1 MKLNDNIQYLK
12 GIGEKRAE
20 LFHKL
25 GIFTLGDL
33 LYHLPRG
40 FEDRTNTRNISD
52 LIDGETVCVKGFLAS
67 APRKFRAR
75 RGGGWVVQ
83 TTRSDGTGRRR
94 LTWFNASY
102 IDKSLSDPE
111 AEYMFYGK
119 VAYRN
124 MAAEMINP
132 VIEKLEAEGGGAK
145 KMGMIVPIY
154 PATAGLNQRG
164 IRDAVKR
171 ALESLTESIPEILPE
186 SVRARNDL
194 VGINEAIRRVHEPE
208 DFDEF
213 YKARRRLVFEEF
225 LKLQLGVSTVKSVKK
240 ARKAAVIKDVKCIA
254 EFARGLSFDLTR
266 AQKKVINEIAADLK
280 SGVPMNRLVQGD
292 VGSGKTIVAAA
303 AMFAVSRGGFQSAM
317 MAPTEILA
325 EQHYK
330 TLKACFD
337 PWGIKV
343 AFLSGGQT
351 AKERAAN
358 IELIESGEAAVTVGT
373 HAVITDK
380 VNFKNLVLSI
390 TDEQHRFGVGQRS
403 KLISKGMNVHTLVM
417 TATPIPRTLSLVI
430 YGDLDISIIDELP
443 PGRKP
448 VRTLAL
454 TEAQRPRIYDFVLRE
469 LNRGRQAYFVC
480 ALVEDSD
487 TVEAKAASEYV
498 KKLSRGVLAGRSV
511 GLLHGRMKTSEKEDV
526 MRRFADG
533 EIEAL
538 VATTVIEVGVDVPNA
553 TIMVI
558 ENAERFGLSQLHQ
571 LRGRVGRGADQAYC
585 VMFGN
590 TKSGV
595 AKERMQVMCE
605 TNDGFKISEKDLEI
619 RGPGEFFGTR
629 QHGLPEMKIGNFFT
643 DMEILKE
650 TQSEAAKILKSDPFL
665 SAPEHKLLLDS
676 ITKTFAKAGDILN

>member
-1 MKLNDNIQYLK
+1 M
-12 GIGEKRAE
+12 
-20 LFHKL
+20 FHKL
-25 GIFTLGDL
+25 GIFTVGDL

-40 FEDRTNTRNISD
+40 FEDRTNTRNICD
-52 LIDGETVCVKGFLAS
+52 LIDGETVCVRGILAS
-67 APRKFRAR
+67 GVRKFRAR
-75 RGGGWVVQ
+75 RGGWVVQ
-83 TTRSDGTGRRR
+83 TTLSDGTGVMR
-94 LTWFNASY
+94 LTWFNATY

-119 VAYRN
+119 VSYRA
-124 MAAEMINP
+124 MAAEMVNP
-132 VIEKLEAEGGGAK
+132 IIEKLEGEGEKAK

-154 PATAGLNQRG
+154 PATAGLNQRS

-171 ALESLTESIPEILPE
+171 ALDGLNDRFTEILPE
-186 SVRARNDL
+186 SVRSRNGL
-194 VGINEAIRRVHEPE
+194 IGIDDAITRVHNPA
-208 DFDEF
+208 DYDEF
-213 YKARRRLVFEEF
+213 YEARRRLVFEEF
-225 LKLQLGVSTVKSVKK
+225 LKLQLGVSTAKSVKK
-240 ARKAAVIKDVKCIA
+240 SRRAAVIGDVKCIA
-254 EFARGLSFDLTR
+254 EFARRLSFDLTN
-266 AQKKVINEIAADLK
+266 AQKRVINEISADLK

-303 AMFAVSRGGFQSAM
+303 AMFAVARCGYQSVM

-325 EQHYK
+325 EQHFHS
-330 TLKACFD
+330 LKSFFD

-358 IELIESGEAAVTVGT
+358 IELIESGEAAVVVGT

-380 VNFKNLVLSI
+380 VSFSSLALSI
-390 TDEQHRFGVGQRS
+390 TDEQHRFGVSQRS
-403 KLISKGMNVHTLVM
+403 KLTGKGMNVHTLVM

-454 TEAQRPRIYDFVLRE
+454 SEPQRPRLYDFVLRE

-480 ALVEDSD
+480 ALVEDSEA
-487 TVEAKAASEYV
+487 VEAKAASEYV
-498 KKLSRGVLAGRSV
+498 KKLSSGVLQGRTV
-511 GLLHGRMKTSEKEDV
+511 GLLHGKMKTAEKEDV
-526 MRRFADG
+526 MRRFAAG

-571 LRGRVGRGADQAYC
+571 LRGRVGRGAEQAYC

-590 TKSGV
+590 AKSGV

-605 TNDGFKISEKDLEI
+605 TNDGFKISEKDLEL

-643 DMEILKE
+643 DMDILKE
-650 TQSEAAKILKSDPFL
+650 TQTEAAKILKSDPFL
-665 SAPEHKLLLDS
+665 SAPEHKPLLDS
-676 ITKTFAKAGDILN
+676 ITETFAKAGDILN

>member
-1 MKLNDNIQYLK
+1 MKLSDNIQYLK
-12 GIGEKRAE
+12 GIGEKRAG

-25 GIFTLGDL
+25 GIFTVGDL

-40 FEDRTNTRNISD
+40 FEDRTSTRNICD
-52 LIDGETVCVKGFLAS
+52 LIDGETVCVRGVLAS
-67 APRKFRAR
+67 GVRKFRAR
-75 RGGGWVVQ
+75 RGGWVVQ
-83 TTRSDGTGRRR
+83 TTLSDGTGVMR

-119 VAYRN
+119 VIHRT
-124 MAAEMINP
+124 MAAEMVNP
-132 VIEKLEAEGGGAK
+132 VIEKLESEESK
-145 KMGMIVPIY
+145 KMGVILPIY

-164 IRDAVKR
+164 IREAVGR
-171 ALESLTESIPEILPE
+171 ALEGLSEKIPEILPD
-186 SVRARNDL
+186 SVRARNNL
-194 VGINEAIRRVHEPE
+194 MGIDEAIRLVHAPE
-208 DFDEF
+208 DYDRF
-213 YKARRRLVFEEF
+213 YEARRRLVFEEF
-225 LKLQLGVSTVKSVKK
+225 LKLQLGVSTVKSIKK
-240 ARKAAVIKDVKCIA
+240 SRRAVVISDVKCIA
-254 EFARGLSFDLTR
+254 EFARSLSFDLTN

-292 VGSGKTIVAAA
+292 VGSGKTAVAAA
-303 AMFAVSRGGFQSAM
+303 AMFAVARSGCQSVM

-325 EQHYK
+325 EQHYNS
-330 TLKACFD
+330 LKNFFE

-343 AFLSGGQT
+343 AYLIGGQS
-351 AKERAAN
+351 AKERAENTA
-358 IELIESGEAAVTVGT
+358 LIESGEAAVVVGT

-380 VNFKNLVLSI
+380 VNFSNLALSI
-390 TDEQHRFGVGQRS
+390 TDEQHRFGVSQRS
-403 KLISKGMNVHTLVM
+403 KLSAKGLNVHTLVM

-448 VRTLAL
+448 VKTLAL
-454 TEAQRPRIYDFVLRE
+454 TEAQRLRLYDFVLRE

-480 ALVEDSD
+480 ALVDESD
-487 TVEAKAASEYV
+487 AVEAKAAAEYV
-498 KKLSRGVLAGRSV
+498 KKLSQGVLFGRSV
-511 GLLHGRMKTSEKEDV
+511 GLLHGRMKTFEKDDV
-526 MRRFADG
+526 MRRFAAG

-538 VATTVIEVGVDVPNA
+538 VATTVVEVGVDVPNA

-643 DMEILKE
+643 DMEILKQ
-650 TQSEAAKILKSDPFL
+650 TQTEAEIILKSDPFL
-665 SAPEHKLLLDS
+665 KAPEHRLLSKS
-676 ITKTFAKAGDILN
+676 ITDTFAKAGDILN

>member
-1 MKLNDNIQYLK
+1 MKLKDSIQYIK

-25 GIFTLGDL
+25 GIFTVGDL

-40 FEDRTNTRNISD
+40 FEDRTNIRNISD
-52 LIDGETVCVKGFLAS
+52 LVDGETVCVRGILAS
-67 APRKFRAR
+67 GVRKFRAR
-75 RGGGWVVQ
+75 TGGWVVQ
-83 TTRSDGTGRRR
+83 TTLSDGTGVMR
-94 LTWFNASY
+94 LTWFNATY
-102 IDKSLSDPE
+102 IDKNLADSQ
-111 AEYMFYGK
+111 AEYMFFGK
-119 VAYRN
+119 VSYRT
-124 MAAEMINP
+124 MAAEMVNP
-132 VIEKLEAEGGGAK
+132 VIEKLGAEGEK
-145 KMGMIVPIY
+145 SQKMGMIVPIY
-154 PATAGLNQRG
+154 PATAGLNQRS
-164 IRDAVKR
+164 IRDAVNR
-171 ALESLTESIPEILPE
+171 ALDGLNEKIPEILPE
-186 SVRARNDL
+186 EIRARNNL
-194 VGINEAIRRVHEPE
+194 VGIDDAIRMVHNPT
-208 DFDEF
+208 DFDKF
-213 YKARRRLVFEEF
+213 YEARRRLVFEEF
-225 LKLQLGVSTVKSVKK
+225 LKLQLGVSAVKSIKK
-240 ARKAAVIKDVKCIA
+240 SNPAVVIENVKCIA
-254 EFARGLSFDLTR
+254 EFARGLSFDLTN
-266 AQKKVINEIAADLK
+266 AQKRVINEISADLK

-303 AMFAVSRGGFQSAM
+303 AMFAVARAGCQSVM

-325 EQHYK
+325 EQHYNSLTK
-330 TLKACFD
+330 CFE

-351 AKERAAN
+351 AKERA
-358 IELIESGEAAVTVGT
+358 EHMSMIESGEAAVIVGT
-373 HAVITDK
+373 HAIITDK
-380 VNFKNLVLSI
+380 VKFNNLVLSI

-403 KLISKGMNVHTLVM
+403 KLSGKGLNVHTLVM

-430 YGDLDISIIDELP
+430 YGDLDVSIIDELP

-448 VRTLAL
+448 IKTLAL
-454 TEAQRPRIYDFVLRE
+454 SEAQRSRLYDFVLSE
-469 LNRGRQAYFVC
+469 LNKGRQAYFVC
-480 ALVEDSD
+480 ALVEDSEAV
-487 TVEAKAASEYV
+487 TAKAASDYV
-498 KKLSRGVLAGRSV
+498 KKLSQGVLRGRTV
-511 GLLHGRMKTSEKEDV
+511 GLLHGRMKSFEKEDV
-526 MRRFADG
+526 MRRFASG

-571 LRGRVGRGADQAYC
+571 LRGRVGRGGDQSYC

-643 DMEILKE
+643 DMDVLKE
-650 TQSEAAKILKSDPFL
+650 TQDEAAKILSADPQL
-665 SAPEHKLLLDS
+665 TNPEHKLLQTA
-676 ITKTFAKAGDILN
+676 ITETFAKVGDILN